1 MPPKKLG
8 MGEED
13 KLRPHLGSQVA
24 LEELWETDPE
34 PWLST
39 SKHTGRCGDSAPRQ
53 TVSATGRLCKVR
65 DSELGPRGSTLKLRI
80 PEEVKSGRAG
90 DGKVRD

>member
-24 LEELWETDPE
+24 LEELWDQIRSPGC
-34 PWLST
+34 PYPST
-39 SKHTGRCGDSAPRQ
+39 PGGVVIVHPDRQ
-53 TVSATGRLCKVR
+53 
-65 DSELGPRGSTLKLRI
+65 
-80 PEEVKSGRAG
+80 
-90 DGKVRD
+90 